1 MAKIS
6 AADEN
11 SYFPET
17 SAHMH
22 PVSDLV
28 ALRINSDS
36 KPHNM
41 KIANLQK
48 GLILLYKGVE
58 VIGEGTGFGVPIAK
72 YMDETVFSGSSSLHV
87 RTFKNIVE
95 IQKEFVMDLVTRDT
109 LRNLKLENPKIRTL
123 LDYISTLYKK
133 QYQSHVLFA
142 RSMLL
147 TRSLLFKFG
156 IKSTFKRGTQ
166 KGIVVV
172 KYTIE
177 KNRVLVNIDFSL
189 LERTNL
195 GKIFVLNEQ
204 GAQFFRTYS
213 DSESLKLND
222 EEIGAWNDVTTKSAK
237 ITNEQEKIGFSL
249 KNIEGIKL
257 RRGRELIRGSLDW
270 IGLDYELGTE
280 HSNFEYEIEVLGGN
294 DADD

>member
-1 MAKIS
+1 MAKNS
-6 AADEN
+6 AANEN
-11 SYFPET
+11 SHFPET
-17 SAHMH
+17 SAHRH
-22 PVSDLV
+22 PVSDSV
-28 ALRINSDS
+28 ALRIHSDT

-72 YMDETVFSGSSSLHV
+72 YMNETVFSGSSSLHV
-87 RTFKNIVE
+87 RTFENIVE
-95 IQKEFVMDLVTRDT
+95 IQKEFVMDLVIRDT

-142 RSMLL
+142 RSVLL
-147 TRSLLFKFG
+147 ARSLLFKFG
-156 IKSTFKRGTQ
+156 IKSTFKRDTQ
-166 KGIVVV
+166 KGVVVV

-177 KNRVLVNIDFSL
+177 RNRVLVNIDFSL

-195 GKIFVLNEQ
+195 SKIFILNEQ

-213 DSESLKLND
+213 DSESLQLND
-222 EEIGAWNDVTTKSAK
+222 EEIGAWNDVTSQSAK
-237 ITNEQEKIGFSL
+237 ITNEQERIGFCL
-249 KNIEGIKL
+249 KNIEGAKL
-257 RRGRELIRGSLDW
+257 RRGRELIIGSLNW
-270 IGLDYELGTE
+270 IGLDYELGAE
-280 HSNFEYEIEVLGGN
+280 YSNFEYEIEVLG
-294 DADD
+294 ATV

>member
-1 MAKIS
+1 MAKYS
-6 AADEN
+6 TANKN
-11 SYFPET
+11 SDFPET

-22 PVSDLV
+22 PVSDSV
-28 ALRINSDS
+28 ALGIHSDT

-48 GLILLYKGVE
+48 GLILLYKGME

-72 YMDETVFSGSSSLHV
+72 YMNETVFSGSSSLHV
-87 RTFKNIVE
+87 RTLENIVE

-109 LRNLKLENPKIRTL
+109 LRNLKLENSKIRTL

-133 QYQSHVLFA
+133 QYQRHVLFA
-142 RSMLL
+142 KSILL
-147 TRSLLFKFG
+147 ARSLLFKFG

-166 KGIVVV
+166 KGVVVV

-177 KNRVLVNIDFSL
+177 RNRVLVNIDFSL
-189 LERTNL
+189 LNRTNL

-222 EEIGAWNDVTTKSAK
+222 EEIGAWNDVTSPSAM
-237 ITNEQEKIGFSL
+237 ITNEQEKIGFCL
-249 KNIEGIKL
+249 KNIEGTKL
-257 RRGRELIRGSLDW
+257 RRGRELIMGSLDW
-270 IGLDYELGTE
+270 IGLDYELGAE
-280 HSNFEYEIEVLGGN
+280 YSNFEYEIEVFGGN
-294 DADD
+294 HLDD

>member
-1 MAKIS
+1 MAKNS
-6 AADEN
+6 ATNEN
-11 SYFPET
+11 SHFPET
-17 SAHMH
+17 SALMH
-22 PVSDLV
+22 PVSDSV
-28 ALRINSDS
+28 ALEIHSDT

-87 RTFKNIVE
+87 RTFENIVE

-133 QYQSHVLFA
+133 QYQSHVLFS
-142 RSMLL
+142 RSILL
-147 TRSLLFKFG
+147 ARSLLFKFG

-166 KGIVVV
+166 KGVVVV

-177 KNRVLVNIDFSL
+177 RNRVLVSIDFSL

-213 DSESLKLND
+213 DSESLLLND
-222 EEIGAWNDVTTKSAK
+222 EEIGAWNDVTSQSAK
-237 ITNEQEKIGFSL
+237 ITNQQEKIGFCL
-249 KNIEGIKL
+249 KNIKGTKL
-257 RRGRELIRGSLDW
+257 RRGRELIMGSLDW
-270 IGLDYELGTE
+270 IGLDYELGAE
-280 HSNFEYEIEVLGGN
+280 YSNFEYEIEVLGVTI
-294 DADD
+294 